1 MPTERFYRLPE
12 AKKQMIREAA
22 IKEFARVPF
31 DRASIN
37 QIIRNAD
44 ISRGSFYTYFV
55 DKHDVVEFLLEDQ
68 FQQMQRFCKDE
79 LKADNGDYF
88 AMIERLFDFFV
99 DNLQR
104 NPDMVQLARNLF
116 ADRENNELVGMKAWP
131 EPACLDMQEGG
142 PLQWMDCML
151 DKSCFRP
158 EIVEDFFPL
167 MILAMSSLAVA
178 LKQYYEYPEYLDSIR
193 KRFLKSLDIL
203 REGSYRKK
211 EPEPGK
217 TENLLAR

>member
-79 LKADNGDYF
+79 LKSNGGDYF
-88 AMIERLFDFFV
+88 AMIERLFDFSV
-99 DNLQR
+99 RELQK
-104 NPDMVQLARNLF
+104 NPSMVQLVRNLF

-131 EPACLDMQEGG
+131 KPACLEKQEGG
-142 PLQWMDCML
+142 PLQWMDDNL
-151 DKSCFRP
+151 NKSCFRP
-158 EIVEDFFPL
+158 EVAEDLSPL
-167 MILAMSSLAVA
+167 MILAMSSLTVA
-178 LKQYYEYPEYLDSIR
+178 LKQYYEYPDYLSSTR
-193 KRFLKSLDIL
+193 ERFLKSMDIL
-203 REGSYRKK
+203 RQGSYKNKGFDMGEK
-211 EPEPGK
+211 ESYSE
-217 TENLLAR
+217 

>member
-12 AKKQMIREAA
+12 GKKQVIREAA
-22 IKEFARVPF
+22 IKEFVRVPF

-68 FQQMQRFCKDE
+68 FQQMKKFCEEE
-79 LKADNGDYF
+79 LRENHGDYF
-88 AMIERLFDFFV
+88 AMVEHLFDFFV
-99 DNLQR
+99 ETLQK

-131 EPACLDMQEGG
+131 KLACLEMQEGG
-142 PLQWMDCML
+142 PSQWMDQKI
-151 DKSCFRP
+151 DKSCYRP
-158 EIVEDFFPL
+158 EIAKDFSPL
-167 MILAMSSLAVA
+167 MILAMSSLTIA
-178 LKQYYEYPEYLDSIR
+178 LKQFYEYPEYLDSIR

-203 REGSYRKK
+203 RRGSYAER
-211 EPEPGK
+211 EPDIGEG
-217 TENLLAR
+217 